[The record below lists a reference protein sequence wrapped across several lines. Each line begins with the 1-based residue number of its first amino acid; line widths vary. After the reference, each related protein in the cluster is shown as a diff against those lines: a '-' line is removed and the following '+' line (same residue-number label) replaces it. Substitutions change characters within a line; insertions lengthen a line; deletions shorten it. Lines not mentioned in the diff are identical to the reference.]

1 MCQQYINRYSGS
13 VQHCFSHHS
22 EVSKTYNAMVY
33 ACMHF
38 VCVYIVLSPNMEG
51 DVETEFTE

>member
-1 MCQQYINRYSGS
+1 MCQQYIDRYSGS

-22 EVSKTYNAMVY
+22 EVSKTYNATVH

-38 VCVYIVLSPNMEG
+38 VCIVLSPNMEG